1 MMSMTGWS
9 TTYEDFLF
17 NAVVV
22 SNPTQVTR
30 PRNPI
35 YYKNVIRIQKN
46 VIHIEIIAYTVC
58 KHSTQTQNI

>member
-9 TTYEDFLF
+9 TTYKDFV
-17 NAVVV
+17 A